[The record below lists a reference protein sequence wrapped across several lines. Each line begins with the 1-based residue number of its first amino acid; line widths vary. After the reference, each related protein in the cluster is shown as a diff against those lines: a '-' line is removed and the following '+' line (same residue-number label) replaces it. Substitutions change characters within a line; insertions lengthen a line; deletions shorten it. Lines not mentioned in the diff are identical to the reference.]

1 MIYLCCDERRR
12 SAVRGFAGLNGID
25 FLEVVDSDATS
36 AAERQRSLRV
46 HFLKSPAPPAI
57 RPANVEVSGGE
68 RIRNITADSVSY
80 DGDVLVVH
88 VDRSGDF
95 STYRLRLVA
104 VDAQGNSLGKPLA
117 GLDVQLAA
125 VDFSFKAECPADF
138 DCEVPPTCREPER
151 AGPDINYLAKDYA
164 SFRQLMLDRVVVTM
178 PQWQERHTADLGI
191 ALIETLAYVSDYL
204 SYRQDAVAT
213 EAYLGTARSRVSVRR
228 HARLVDYRMHEGVS
242 ARVWLHVPVTADT
255 ALPKGTQAFTRIDGL
270 PNRFTPGSSAHLSA
284 LAASTEVFE
293 TLHDATLFAVHNEI
307 RFYTWG
313 SACCCLP
320 VGATSA
326 TLLGAFPKLKVDDV
340 VVFEET
346 LGPTTGLVAD
356 ADPTHRH
363 AVRLSAVTITS
374 DPLGGQFATP
384 PNTGPVAVTEIEWVA
399 EDALPFPLCISA
411 EVRSGNLEPPVEGI
425 SIARGNVV
433 LADNG
438 RTVAAE
444 RLKPVPRPTLER
456 IPPPGRDRC
465 APEEPEPVP
474 PRYRP
479 RLSNAF
485 LTRALPYDPLGRLP
499 AATGIY
505 PFSPQD
511 AVAAIT
517 LRIEGR
523 TNGAVWTAMGDLLD
537 SAEDDR
543 HFAVETESD
552 GTCFLRFGDDRH
564 GLRPAPDTVFLATYR
579 IGNGT
584 QGNVASDAI
593 AHITTDQSSIQGV
606 RNPLPA
612 RGGVDPESIEHV
624 RQHAPFAFR
633 SQARAVTANDYVAVA
648 ERYPGV
654 QKAAATLRWTGSWR
668 TAFLTIDRLGGLP
681 VDADFEDAMRVHVE
695 QFRLSGH
702 DVEIDGPRFVPLE
715 VEMQVCVK
723 PDYFRADVEGA
734 LLDVFSNRTLANG
747 RQGLFHPDNLT
758 FAQPIYLSS
767 LYAGAQGVEGV
778 ASVEVTTFQRQDR
791 PSRDAFDKGRLEL
804 GRLEIA
810 RLDNDPNF
818 PDRGVLRL
826 ALQGGK

>member
-1 MIYLCCDERRR
+1 MIYRCRDERRR
-12 SAVRGFAGLNGID
+12 NAVRGFPGLNGID

-46 HFLKSPAPPAI
+46 HFLKSPAPPDI
-57 RPANVEVSGGE
+57 HPANVQISGGE
-68 RIRNITADSVSY
+68 RIRNIPADTVSY

-88 VDRSGDF
+88 VDRVGDF

-104 VDAQGNSLGKPLA
+104 VDAQGNPLDQPLA
-117 GLDVQLAA
+117 GLDVLLAA
-125 VDFSFKAECPADF
+125 VDFSFKVECPADF
-138 DCEVPPTCREPER
+138 DCEAPPAYRQPER
-151 AGPDINYLAKDYA
+151 AIPEINYLAKDYA
-164 SFRQLMLDRVVVTM
+164 SFRQLMLDRVAVTM

-191 ALIETLAYVSDYL
+191 ALIETLAYVGDYL

-255 ALPKGTQAFTRIDGL
+255 ALPKGTQAFTQIDGL
-270 PNRFTPGSSAHLSA
+270 QNRFTPGSSAHGSA

-293 TLHDATLFAVHNEI
+293 TLHDGTLLATHNEI

-313 SACCCLP
+313 NARCCLP
-320 VGATSA
+320 AGATSA
-326 TLLGAFPKLKVDDV
+326 TLLGAFPKLKIGDV
-340 VVFEET
+340 VVFEEK

-363 AVRLSAVTITS
+363 AVRLSAVTIGS
-374 DPLGGQFATP
+374 DTLGGQFATP

-399 EDALPFPLCISA
+399 ADALPFPLCISA
-411 EVRSGNLEPPVEGI
+411 EVRSGNLETPVDGI
-425 SIARGNVV
+425 SIARGNIV

-438 RTVAAE
+438 RTIAAE
-444 RLKPVPRPTLER
+444 QLNPVPRPTLLR

-465 APEEPEPVP
+465 TPEEPEPVP

-479 RLSNAF
+479 RLKNAS
-485 LTRALPYDPLGRLP
+485 LTRALPYDPLGKLP
-499 AATGIY
+499 AATAIY

-511 AVAAIT
+511 AVAVIT
-517 LRIEGR
+517 LRIEGQ
-523 TNGAVWTAMGDLLD
+523 TNGVVWTAMGDLLD
-537 SAEDDR
+537 STEDDP

-593 AHITTDQSSIQGV
+593 AHIATDQSSIQGV

-624 RQHAPFAFR
+624 RQNAPFAFR

-681 VDADFEDAMRVHVE
+681 VDADFEDAMRSHVE
-695 QFRLSGH
+695 QFRLAGH
-702 DVEIDGPRFVPLE
+702 DIEVDGPRFVPLE
-715 VEMQVCVK
+715 VEMQVCLK
-723 PDYFRADVEGA
+723 PDYFRADVRAA
-734 LLDVFSNRTLANG
+734 LLDVFSNRILADG
-747 RQGLFHPDNLT
+747 RRGLFHPDNLT
-758 FAQPIYLSS
+758 FAQSIYLSS
-767 LYAGAQGVEGV
+767 LYAAAQGVEGV

-791 PSRDAFDKGRLEL
+791 PNRDAFDRGRLEL

-810 RLDNDPNF
+810 RLDNDPTF

-826 ALQGGK
+826 ILQGGK